1 MKEKIARWYA
11 QGLWTVGMVRNA
23 VKKDIL
29 SAQDYEE
36 ITGKKYAD
44 DK

>member
-11 QGLWTVGMVRNA
+11 QGLWTADMVRSA
-23 VKKDIL
+23 VKKGIL
-29 SAQDYEE
+29 SALDYEE
-36 ITGKKYAD
+36 ITGEKYAD

>member
-1 MKEKIARWYA
+1 MKAKIARWYA
-11 QGLWTVGMVRNA
+11 QGLWTAGMVRKA

-29 SAQDYEE
+29 RARDYEE
-36 ITGKKYAD
+36 ITGESYAA

>member
-11 QGLWTVGMVRNA
+11 QNLWTPGMVCSA
-23 VKKDIL
+23 VKKGIL
-29 SAQDYEE
+29 STRDYEE
-36 ITGKKYAD
+36 ITGESYAD

>member
-11 QGLWTVGMVRNA
+11 QGLWTAGMVRNA
-23 VKKDIL
+23 VEKGIL

-36 ITGKKYAD
+36 ITGKSYAD
-44 DK
+44 DR

>member
-11 QGLWTVGMVRNA
+11 QGLWTADMVRNA
-23 VKKDIL
+23 VKKGIL
-29 SAQDYEE
+29 RAQDYEE
-36 ITGKKYAD
+36 ITGKSYAD

>member
-1 MKEKIARWYA
+1 MKEKIAKWYA
-11 QGLWTVGMVRNA
+11 QGLWTAGMVRSA
-23 VKKDIL
+23 VKKGIL

-44 DK
+44 GR

>member
-1 MKEKIARWYA
+1 MKEKIGKVYK
-11 QGLWTVGMVRNA
+11 QGLWTADMVRNA
-23 VKKDIL
+23 VKKGIL

-36 ITGKKYAD
+36 IAGEKYAD

>member
-1 MKEKIARWYA
+1 MKKKIARWYA
-11 QGLWTVGMVRNA
+11 QGLWTAGMVHNA
-23 VKKDIL
+23 VKKGIL

-36 ITGKKYAD
+36 ITGEKYAD

>member
-11 QGLWTVGMVRNA
+11 QGLWTKKKVAAA
-23 VKKDIL
+23 VAKGIL
-29 SAQDYEE
+29 TAQDYEE
-36 ITGKKYAD
+36 ISGEKYAD

>member
-11 QGLWTVGMVRNA
+11 QGLWTAGMVRSA
-23 VKKDIL
+23 VKNGIL

-36 ITGKKYAD
+36 ITGKSYAD

>member
-1 MKEKIARWYA
+1 MQDKIARWYA
-11 QGLWTVGMVRNA
+11 QSRWTAGMVRNA
-23 VKKDIL
+23 VKKGSL

-36 ITGKKYAD
+36 ITSEKYAD

>member
-11 QGLWTVGMVRNA
+11 QGLWTAGMVRRA
-23 VKKDIL
+23 VKKGIL
-29 SAQDYEE
+29 SARDSEE
-36 ITGKKYAD
+36 ITGESYAD

>member
-11 QGLWTVGMVRNA
+11 QGLWTAGMVRSA
-23 VKKDIL
+23 VKTGIL
-29 SAQDYEE
+29 SARDYEE
-36 ITGKKYAD
+36 NTGEKYAA

>member
-11 QGLWTVGMVRNA
+11 HGLWTAEMVRSA
-23 VKKDIL
+23 VKKGIL
-29 SAQDYEE
+29 SARDYEE
-36 ITGKKYAD
+36 ISGESYAA